1 MLVDSLIDAIGI
13 LGVVVFA
20 VSGALAAGNLRL
32 DPIGFLF
39 LGTVT
44 AIGGGTMRDLV
55 LGRTVF
61 WTADTAQLTL
71 AMTTCLFAYFF
82 LRKDI
87 SQRRII
93 IWSDALGLS
102 AFVVQGTFIALNHG
116 VPSVVAMVMGVMTAV
131 GGGVL
136 RDMLSGK
143 TPMIFGGQLYASLAI
158 FGAITVTILN
168 HLGLAESITAATGF
182 LLVFLLRGATLIF
195 DIRMGPPG
203 EFLRIGKIK

>member
-61 WTADTAQLTL
+61 WTIDPAQLIL
-71 AMTTCLFAYFF
+71 AMTACIFTYIF

-87 SQRRII
+87 SQLGLIA
-93 IWSDALGLS
+93 WSDALGLS

-116 VPSVVAMVMGVMTAV
+116 APPVVAMVMGVMTAV

-136 RDMLSGK
+136 RDVLSGK

-158 FGAITVTILN
+158 LGAVTVTL
-168 HLGLAESITAATGF
+168 LAHFRLPESIAAATGF

-195 DIRMGPPG
+195 NIRMGPPG